1 MAAEARR
8 PVYALPDL
16 HGRTRWLLVALVVLA
31 GIGVVGALFQL
42 LEGLAVTHLSDGFIW
57 GLYIAA
63 FMVFMAAAGGTLAI
77 AGAILLFELDRF
89 KSLVR
94 LSLLLSISSVVV
106 AGGLIVIDLGNP
118 LRAAGFYIWAQP
130 YSPLVGDFVVVHL
143 FVIFAVVLLWLLSRR
158 DLAAQGSR
166 LAFGAEDTPDGRERD
181 QTIAKYVGGLA
192 LATATLFYPTG
203 WLFAV
208 LPSRVGWFDPVL
220 GVMAVTKGLVAGLA
234 LLIVVAVLA
243 DRFSEF
249 ELDRPLV
256 KPLGTVLGVMLVVHV
271 VYLEFAREFPE
282 AWAESQTFA
291 EAFST
296 VFVTDSVTFYL
307 WIVFGGLIPLALLAL
322 PSMRERLGVLFAA
335 SALAFVGTL
344 FESGYILWSGFPG
357 DYWPNLFEV
366 VVTIG
371 FVAIGAIVVTL
382 GLWLL
387 PVQNG
392 LERPTGGDA

>member
-1 MAAEARR
+1 MSTETR

-16 HGRTRWLLVALVVLA
+16 TGRTRWWLVALIVLA
-31 GIGVVGALFQL
+31 TIGVVGALYQL
-42 LEGLAVTHLSDGFIW
+42 LEGLAVTNLSDGFIW

-77 AGAILLFELDRF
+77 AGAILLFELNRF
-89 KSLVR
+89 RSLVR

-118 LRAAGFYIWAQP
+118 LRSPGIYLWAQP

-143 FVIFAVVLLWLLSRR
+143 FVLFAVGLLWLLSRH

-166 LAFGAEDTPDGRERD
+166 LALGAADTPEGRERD
-181 QTIAKYVGGLA
+181 ERIAKYVGGLA
-192 LATATLFYPTG
+192 LLTATMFYPTG

-234 LLIVVAVLA
+234 LLIVVALLA
-243 DRFSEF
+243 DRLSGFEF
-249 ELDRPLV
+249 DRTLT
-256 KPLGTVLGVMLVVHV
+256 KPLGTALGVLLVVHV
-271 VYLEFAREFPE
+271 IYLEFAREFPE

-322 PSMRERLGVLFAA
+322 PSMRERITVLFAA

-357 DYWPNLFEV
+357 EYWPNLFEL
-366 VVTIG
+366 VVTVG
-371 FVAIGAIVVTL
+371 FVAIGAIVVTI

-387 PVQNG
+387 PIQNEY
-392 LERPTGGDA
+392 ERPIGGDA